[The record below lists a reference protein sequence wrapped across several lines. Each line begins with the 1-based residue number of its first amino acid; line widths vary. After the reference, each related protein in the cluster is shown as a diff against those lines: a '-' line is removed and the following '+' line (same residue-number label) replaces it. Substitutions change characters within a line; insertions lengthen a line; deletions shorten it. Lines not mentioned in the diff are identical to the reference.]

1 MWPAN
6 KQSYEA
12 SELLK
17 LEETA
22 EKIMKSSRLAKRI
35 EIFDASEKHGRNS
48 SFEGLYSVS
57 SYYQRPHAI
66 MKLRTFEIT
75 VSVFQSISSLMDND
89 YA

>member
-22 EKIMKSSRLAKRI
+22 EKIMKSSRLVKRI
-35 EIFDASEKHGRNS
+35 EIFEQASE
-48 SFEGLYSVS
+48 
-57 SYYQRPHAI
+57 
-66 MKLRTFEIT
+66 
-75 VSVFQSISSLMDND
+75 
-89 YA
+89 